1 MTPEK
6 AGTVELRAKVG
17 RTAPV
22 EIRGKIN
29 PLGPDLFLDINA
41 SASGVELPPLSPY
54 AVKYAGYGIERGK
67 LSLKAKYLL
76 ERRQLKAENNIYLD
90 QLTFGAR
97 VESPTA
103 TKLPVTLAIALL
115 KDRNGVIDVNLPIT
129 GSLDDPH
136 FSLGGVLLRAF
147 LNLIT
152 KVVTSP
158 FALLGNIVGHH
169 GGDGEELGH
178 VEFAPGRASMSSREQ
193 GKLGALAKALEERPA
208 LKLEVS
214 GRVDPGMDRDG
225 LKRVALERQLKAQR
239 VKQAGKEKQAMG
251 DEKPLNE
258 FNLEPGEYT
267 KLLTAV
273 YRDAKFTR
281 PRNALGML
289 KDVPVPEMEQLMYAN
304 TPVSDD
310 DLRTLADRRAQS
322 VKDWLI
328 SAGSVA
334 PERVLMIPPR
344 LDAQDIKDRGRTTR
358 ADLSFR

>member
-1 MTPEK
+1 MKKTTVAIVTFFAI
-6 AGTVELRAKVG
+6 AGAGSAMLAAPG
-17 RTAPV
+17 QGTARPG
-22 EIRGKIN
+22 EM
-29 PLGPDLFLDINA
+29 
-41 SASGVELPPLSPY
+41 LP
-54 AVKYAGYGIERGK
+54 
-67 LSLKAKYLL
+67 
-76 ERRQLKAENNIYLD
+76 
-90 QLTFGAR
+90 AR
-97 VESPTA
+97 VWVENRNRNEA
-103 TKLPVTLAIALL
+103 LPVTIE
-115 KDRNGVIDVNLPIT
+115 G
-129 GSLDDPH
+129 LD
-136 FSLGGVLLRAF
+136 
-147 LNLIT
+147 
-152 KVVTSP
+152 
-158 FALLGNIVGHH
+158 
-169 GGDGEELGH
+169 GDGEELGH

-225 LKRVALERQLKAQR
+225 LKRVALERQLRAERLKR
-239 VKQAGKEKQAMG
+239 SGKEKQVMG